1 VERAPFLSKWKRRY
15 GAAILR
21 PNPTEEDRM
30 VDRDS
35 DKTAPQTSSSSLRD
49 TASVS
54 AWHVLRG
61 TGLFDVS
68 FERPN
73 RDGWHIYE
81 AGQRQFWAVEEQV
94 DWNAPWDEDPEVARH
109 AAAMLAFLCPGEK
122 AAVTGASLISTQV
135 RSEEAKF
142 YFAEQALEEA
152 KHYEALRRL
161 VPAMTGRPFPEP
173 SVWVRALFSYG
184 VLDPND
190 LPFMM
195 SNINVVGEHLANQ
208 IFRKIKPAVR
218 DEKTLKILN
227 LIGKD
232 ESRHIAAG
240 ERFWPQEC
248 GDRLGRFATTMA
260 VKNATTTVLLLL
272 AAYDLVGPMEA
283 LGIDLGGIME
293 NMLSHFDSVTGS
305 HRGASSAFLTIL
317 LRFLQKLTPGVIH
330 AIGKVSDA
338 DGNFDFAKV
347 QGIVE
352 HAMKSPRYL
361 FRLTA

>member
-1 VERAPFLSKWKRRY
+1 MTSPGSKQP
-15 GAAILR
+15 A
-21 PNPTEEDRM
+21 
-30 VDRDS
+30 
-35 DKTAPQTSSSSLRD
+35 RD

-61 TGLFDVS
+61 TGLFDMS
-68 FERPN
+68 FDRPN
-73 RDGWHIYE
+73 KDGWHVYE

-94 DWNAPWDEDPEVARH
+94 DWNAPWDEDPAVARH

-122 AAVTGASLISTQV
+122 AAVTGASLMSTRV

-152 KHYEALRRL
+152 KHFEALRRL
-161 VPAMTGRPFPEP
+161 VPKMTGAPFPEP
-173 SVWVRALFSYG
+173 SVWVRALYSYG
-184 VLDPND
+184 VLDADD

-240 ERFWPQEC
+240 ERFFPTEC
-248 GDRLGRFATTMA
+248 GDLLGRHATTIA
-260 VKNATTTVLLLL
+260 RKNATTVVLLLL
-272 AAYDLVGPMEA
+272 AAHDLVGHMEA
-283 LGIDLGGIME
+283 LEIDLGGIMK
-293 NMLSHFDSVTGS
+293 NMLEHFDAVTGA
-305 HRGASSAFLTIL
+305 HRGPQAAFLTAL
-317 LRFLQKLTPGVIH
+317 LRLLQKLTPGVIH
-330 AIGKVSDA
+330 AIGNVSTA
-338 DGNFDFAKV
+338 DGSFDFAKV
-347 QGIVE
+347 TSIVE
-352 HAMKSPRYL
+352 RAMKPPRYL
-361 FRLTA
+361 LRLASA